1 MYHVLIVDDQPDM
14 HKLIGHH
21 LEKGLDGPV
30 TLQVARDE
38 REAIAAVTES
48 SGFDA
53 VLLDLCL
60 PEFTGL
66 ELMGKLLLIRP
77 ELSVVVV
84 SGRGSEQTVVEA
96 LERGA
101 MSYVDKSALAKT
113 LVPTVRKVVAAG
125 REDAMRRR
133 VHSGLTS
140 VRYSYE
146 LENDPALISPL
157 LDEVRDVF
165 VRFSVGGPNPAQM
178 LIGIEEAIANAMY
191 HGNLEIGSELKHADF
206 KAFYAQ
212 AQEARHDPRLSARR
226 VRLVL
231 EVRDGNAWVTVSDD
245 GAGFDP
251 AGVPDPTLP
260 ENIDKA
266 HGRGLL
272 LMRAF
277 FDDVVFN
284 GRGNEVTMVAEA
296 VPEGQYVAPGSA
308 PASGRSVGRVMRV
321 AG

>member
-1 MYHVLIVDDQPDM
+1 MYHVLLIDDQPDM

-21 LEKGLDGPV
+21 LDRQLAGPV
-30 TLQVARDE
+30 ELTVARNE
-38 REAIAAVTES
+38 REAVEAVS
-48 SGFDA
+48 SSAGFDV
-53 VLLDLCL
+53 VLLDLML

-66 ELMGKLLLIRP
+66 ELMGKLLAIRP
-77 ELSVVVV
+77 GLSVVVV

-101 MSYVDKSALAKT
+101 MSYVDKGVLARALA
-113 LVPTVRKVVAAG
+113 PTVRKVVGAG

-165 VRFSVGGPNPAQM
+165 VRFSIGGANPAQL
-178 LIGIEEAIANAMY
+178 LIGVEEAIANAMY
-191 HGNLEIGSELKHADF
+191 HGNLEIGSELKHHDF
-206 KAFYAQ
+206 KAFFAQ
-212 AQEARHDPRLSARR
+212 AQQARTDPRLADRK
-226 VRLVL
+226 VHLTL

-245 GAGFDP
+245 GDGFDLD
-251 AGVPDPTLP
+251 AVPDPTLP
-260 ENIDKA
+260 ENIAKA

-277 FDDVVFN
+277 FDEVVYN
-284 GRGNEVTMVAEA
+284 DRGNAVTLVAA
-296 VPEGQYVAPGSA
+296 AMPEGVYVAPDRPATQDSA
-308 PASGRSVGRVMRV
+308 CA
-321 AG
+321 AAA